1 MMLLTPLHLGPD
13 AENSC
18 IDKQSYHE
26 GLETAYDFITNG
38 KQDPQSSSFLSRC
51 AYRIIN
57 TRDSP
62 LSKRNFKQLKNNY
75 TSILLRLIK
84 ATEIIYW

>member
-38 KQDPQSSSFLSRC
+38 KQDPKVPLFKADVHTELSTP
-51 AYRIIN
+51 A
-57 TRDSP
+57 TA
-62 LSKRNFKQLKNNY
+62 LSLNEISNNSR
-75 TSILLRLIK
+75 TTTLQHCCG
-84 ATEIIYW
+84 